1 MNYELFTNFA
11 PKINEMKRIIF
22 FAISLLLFTAC
33 HKNDDPAPDPTPDPS
48 ETEAQRTVLIYMSGE
63 NSLSYDPSESGSF
76 LADDLQEIIEGS
88 YDLNSNQH
96 LICFIDSVGILNYP
110 HIIEVAGG
118 KAKEIY
124 RYDSEFYA
132 SDPAKFRE
140 VLQYTFDKYPAKE
153 YGLVLWGHGNGWII
167 NNDTIP
173 SKSYARAA
181 TRAYGQDKGWDNSGS
196 DRWMNIT
203 QMAKALEGLP
213 KLKYI
218 FADCCNMQSVE
229 VGYELRNAAEYFIG
243 SPAEIPGEGA
253 PYHKILPKLFSNS
266 STFYKDICDC
276 YYDYIH
282 DAYMST
288 TYTVNSGFS
297 YIYGFS
303 LPLSVFDLSKM
314 DALANATKELMQTFM
329 PKYPNELNLNGHPF
343 YFALAGDMIMYDM
356 KSVISQNAPEADY
369 KKWLEVF
376 NSAVPYQLISK
387 RWMTEHNAIYNSFD
401 RFPQNDDQWGCV
413 NMFFPQSRYNSAY
426 YHYNDL
432 IRYTQW
438 YYAVNWPDYG
448 W

>member
-1 MNYELFTNFA
+1 
-11 PKINEMKRIIF
+11 
-22 FAISLLLFTAC
+22 
-33 HKNDDPAPDPTPDPS
+33 
-48 ETEAQRTVLIYMSGE
+48 
-63 NSLSYDPSESGSF
+63 
-76 LADDLQEIIEGS
+76 
-88 YDLNSNQH
+88 
-96 LICFIDSVGILNYP
+96 
-110 HIIEVAGG
+110 
-118 KAKEIY
+118 
-124 RYDSEFYA
+124 
-132 SDPAKFRE
+132 
-140 VLQYTFDKYPAKE
+140 
-153 YGLVLWGHGNGWII
+153 
-167 NNDTIP
+167 
-173 SKSYARAA
+173 
-181 TRAYGQDKGWDNSGS
+181 
-196 DRWMNIT
+196 MNIT

-229 VGYELRNAAEYFIG
+229 VGYELRNAADYFIG

-276 YYDYIH
+276 YYDYIY
-282 DAYMST
+282 DAYMSP

-314 DALANATKELMQTFM
+314 EALAKATKELMQTFM

-343 YFALAGDMIMYDM
+343 YYALAGDMNMYDM

-426 YHYNDL
+426 YHYNYL